1 MKGVLRSGQGGVR
14 VLEVPTGA
22 SEEGESGSRCPAAE
36 KPVTGQGRGCLC
48 PEELVLSGEQGRGN
62 ELQGACG

>member
-14 VLEVPTGA
+14 VLEVPTGV

-36 KPVTGQGRGCLC
+36 KLVTGQGRGCLC
-48 PEELVLSGEQGRGN
+48 PEDLVLS
-62 ELQGACG
+62 